1 LLRRRLRLC
10 PLSRSTPPE
19 LRLPVAAY
27 LLSFL
32 VLGMTVSVLGPALSE
47 LRDRANTDLGGIGVL
62 FVGLSCGYIP
72 GSFVA
77 GRLFD
82 RFHPHRVYALSLVLL
97 ALGILLVPR
106 LDTLPSLFATFVM
119 LGLGAGSVDVGGNT
133 LLIWELGDSGRRA
146 MNILHLFFGIGALSA
161 PLIVHVGLEFASYLA
176 GALCLLF
183 AAVVLIAPA
192 PSAPTAVREEHTDTT
207 RLLLTVTAV
216 FFFLYVGLEVG
227 FAGWIHTYAEEIDF
241 SDVAATWLT
250 AVFWVGFTLGRIAS
264 SAFSQRVRP
273 KSMLIASCGLAV
285 IAAAVLVVGNGST
298 APVWIGTALMG
309 VATAPQFPAMFN
321 YLERRIRVTGSA
333 TAWFVAGAGLGG
345 LTFPWLIG
353 RWFDVSG
360 ASVLPWSMLVLS
372 VMTLAS
378 FAVSNR
384 TLGG

>member
-1 LLRRRLRLC
+1 MLARGRPRR
-10 PLSRSTPPE
+10 
-19 LRLPVAAY
+19 AGADG
-27 LLSFL
+27 
-32 VLGMTVSVLGPALSE
+32 VLGWSSL
-47 LRDRANTDLGGIGVL
+47 
-62 FVGLSCGYIP
+62 
-72 GSFVA
+72 A
-77 GRLFD
+77 G
-82 RFHPHRVYALSLVLL
+82 
-97 ALGILLVPR
+97 
-106 LDTLPSLFATFVM
+106 
-119 LGLGAGSVDVGGNT
+119 GGNP
-133 LLIWELGDSGRRA
+133 EDPASPYFA
-146 MNILHLFFGIGALSA
+146 AQ
-161 PLIVHVGLEFASYLA
+161 FASYLA

-298 APVWIGTALMG
+298 APVWIGAALMG